1 MSAAAFWERF
11 TAIETRL
18 GAIETAIADLV
29 ARAEAAAEVV
39 GDAND
44 MTPEN
49 IAANERAELR
59 RARGRPRKVA

>member
-11 TAIETRL
+11 AAIETRL
-18 GAIETAIADLV
+18 ATIETAVADLL
-29 ARAEAAAEVV
+29 ARAEEAAEVI